1 MRPLIVERYLL
12 REIRRTL
19 GAVLS
24 ALLLIFLSY
33 SAIQV
38 LADAVEGLLPGH
50 MIAALLLLKALIAL
64 EVLVPIA
71 FYLAVL
77 IALGRMY
84 RDCEIT
90 VVSACGF
97 GGARIV
103 GTVLVVSLALAALT
117 GALSIYL
124 RPWAYQQS
132 YGLIAE
138 ARAES
143 DITKLSQGR
152 FYESRQGSRVVFV
165 RQLARNHME
174 DVFVQQQ
181 QGPRKVRVIRAE
193 RGVRAMDEATAEPLV
208 VLTGGWLYD
217 LDRNAPDD
225 KIIRFDKLTLRLG
238 DRQVSPAER
247 KRKAA
252 SLAALAASSQP
263 EDKAELQWRL
273 SAPLSTLLLGLLAVP
288 LSRTDARQPRSAR
301 FVTAILLFAIYYNL
315 TGIAVEWV
323 EMGWMP
329 AVPGI
334 WWVMALLALTVA
346 ALLSYQP
353 VRFWWARR
361 KRRRRAATATVL
373 RADET
378 PP

>member
-1 MRPLIVERYLL
+1 MQTLIVERYVL
-12 REIRRTL
+12 REIRKTL

-38 LADAVEGLLPGH
+38 LADAVEGLLPGN

-64 EVLVPIA
+64 EVLVPVA

-77 IALGRMY
+77 IALGRMH
-84 RDCEIT
+84 RDYEIT
-90 VVSACGF
+90 VINACGF
-97 GGARIV
+97 GNARIV
-103 GTVLVVSLALAALT
+103 GTVLVVSLGLAALT

-132 YGLIAE
+132 YRLIAE

-165 RQLARNHME
+165 EQLARDHME

-181 QGPRKVRVIRAE
+181 QGPTKVRVIYAE
-193 RGVRAMDEATAEPLV
+193 RGVRAMDKTTAEPLV
-208 VLTGGWLYD
+208 VLTRGWLYD
-217 LDRNAPDD
+217 LDREAPDD
-225 KIIRFDKLTLRLG
+225 RIIRFEKLTLRLA

-252 SLAALAASSQP
+252 SLAALSHSNQP
-263 EDKAELQWRL
+263 EDTAELQWRL

-301 FVTAILLFAIYYNL
+301 FVAAILMFAIYYNL

-323 EMGWMP
+323 EMGRMP

-334 WWVMALLALTVA
+334 FWVMALLALTVF

-353 VRFWWARR
+353 ARFWWARR
-361 KRRRRAATATVL
+361 KRRHRLGPATVSS
-373 RADET
+373 ADET
-378 PP
+378 LP